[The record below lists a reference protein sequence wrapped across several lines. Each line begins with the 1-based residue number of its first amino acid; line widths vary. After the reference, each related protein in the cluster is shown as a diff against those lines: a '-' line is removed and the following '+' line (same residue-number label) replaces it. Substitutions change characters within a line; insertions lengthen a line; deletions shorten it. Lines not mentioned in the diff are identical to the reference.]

1 IDQSIHMDEYE
12 GVFNNTRPNPLTQN
26 DLGKAIGT
34 ILGKPHWIPVPSLVL
49 KVILGEQSNMILN
62 TQKVLPV
69 RLESK
74 GFEFK
79 FSNINDALIDLI

>member
-1 IDQSIHMDEYE
+1 MDEYD
-12 GVFNNTRPNPLTQN
+12 GVFNITSPNPLTQN

-34 ILGKPHWIPVPSLVL
+34 KLGKPHWIPVPALVL

-69 RLESK
+69 RLKSK